1 VVVAAACGRAAPPS
15 LATESGTRLPERAVV
30 VSPDRGRQPAELQE
44 VWQEAFSHLVGQAID
59 VAPQRRHV
67 AVVPLERGS
76 AVRWPSR
83 MAR

>member
-1 VVVAAACGRAAPPS
+1 
-15 LATESGTRLPERAVV
+15 LQL
-30 VSPDRGRQPAELQE
+30 GRQPAELQ
-44 VWQEAFSHLVGQAID
+44 VVLQEAFSHLVGQAID